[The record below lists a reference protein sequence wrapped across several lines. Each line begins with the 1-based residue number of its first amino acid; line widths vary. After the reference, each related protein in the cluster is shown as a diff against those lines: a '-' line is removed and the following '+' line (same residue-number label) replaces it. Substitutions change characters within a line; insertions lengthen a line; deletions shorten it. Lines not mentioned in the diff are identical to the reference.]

1 MTIESSVAALTTST
15 SALTTAVGIQQLA
28 VTAAVN
34 GMTSVTTRVNNGLN
48 NVDNTRDIDKPV
60 STATASALAV
70 KQATLVSGLNISTV
84 NGQSL
89 LSGEPLVIARSA
101 TSLNTVAYDNR
112 ATLRAASP
120 QLDDS
125 IVVEGLGLFMWAT
138 TQAEPDDD
146 ESCFNTLSG
155 QWLLRLPDWEL
166 VDAWSSVNQSKI
178 EARLEDVEL
187 LLGISRYKYT
197 VDGPVTN

>member
-1 MTIESSVAALTTST
+1 
-15 SALTTAVGIQQLA
+15 
-28 VTAAVN
+28 
-34 GMTSVTTRVNNGLN
+34 
-48 NVDNTRDIDKPV
+48 
-60 STATASALAV
+60 
-70 KQATLVSGLNISTV
+70 
-84 NGQSL
+84 
-89 LSGEPLVIARSA
+89 
-101 TSLNTVAYDNR
+101 
-112 ATLRAASP
+112 
-120 QLDDS
+120 
-125 IVVEGLGLFMWAT
+125 MWAT